1 MKTRNLVVA
10 CCLVGGLAGCA
21 NMSSGE
27 QRTLS
32 GAGIGAAAGAL
43 SLDACSPARDTVRR
57 MLDARANGAREAT
70 NRCRCAGCD
79 AAATVKLITE
89 RFVHPAPAC
98 RILNLSSGFDS

>member
-1 MKTRNLVVA
+1 MKICNLVVA

-43 SLDACSPARDTVRR
+43 VGELAVGRPMA
-57 MLDARANGAREAT
+57 GAALGAAVGG
-70 NRCRCAGCD
+70 AGGYLYD
-79 AAATVKLITE
+79 RHEKSDG
-89 RFVHPAPAC
+89 R
-98 RILNLSSGFDS
+98 

>member
-1 MKTRNLVVA
+1 MKKRNLVVA

-43 SLDACSPARDTVRR
+43 VGELAVGRPMA
-57 MLDARANGAREAT
+57 GAALGAAVGG
-70 NRCRCAGCD
+70 AGGYLYD
-79 AAATVKLITE
+79 RHEKSDG
-89 RFVHPAPAC
+89 R
-98 RILNLSSGFDS
+98 